1 MKSKI
6 SKKLILYF
14 GSTLLVFTV
23 IIGGIFL
30 LVFRNYVL
38 SDNEE
43 KLKDKAL
50 TIATTISE
58 SSDQLRPTGGMG
70 MLLRTLY
77 GSGNEDVWVINSD
90 YSIVTR
96 GMGQQNSIKFNQLPE
111 SAQQVIENVLSG
123 QTQLSE
129 DFSSFLDG
137 SSMTVATPLF
147 DTSGKITGAVLVH
160 TQITGLNAGY
170 QAAVWIMGVSLL
182 FALAIAVVMG
192 TFLSLSFSRPLNQ
205 MASMATELSEGNLT
219 VRNQIEQEDEVG
231 QLANNLNSLAIKL
244 QQSDLQREQLNQVR
258 KDFMAT
264 VSHELKTPLTVLQGS
279 LEALMEKV
287 AHRPDQIER
296 YYQQMHDETMAL
308 SRLTDDLLELTRLSS
323 SDFSIDK
330 MAIALADPLNSALE
344 AAKIKGKSKNITW
357 NVSLSDLSQIDA
369 DEGRIRQML
378 LILLDN
384 AIKFSKPE
392 STIDIIA
399 KQNVVRICDHGQ
411 GILPSDLPYIF
422 DRFYRNKDAGFTGT
436 GLGLAIAEQIA
447 KRHDVTIE
455 VTSQPHVQTCFTL
468 TFARNKKPVS

>member
-30 LVFRNYVL
+30 LVFRNYVI

-43 KLKDKAL
+43 KLKEKAL
-50 TIATTISE
+50 AIATTISE
-58 SSDQLRPTGGMG
+58 SSYQLRPTGGMG

-96 GMGQQNSIKFNQLPE
+96 RMGQQNSITFNQLPT
-111 SAQQVIENVLSG
+111 SAQQVIESVLG
-123 QTQLSE
+123 GETKLSE
-129 DFSSFLDG
+129 DFSSLLDG
-137 SSMTVATPLF
+137 TSMTVATPLF
-147 DTSGKITGAVLVH
+147 DKSDNIIGAVLVH

-170 QAAVWIMGVSLL
+170 QAATWIMGLSLL
-182 FALAIAVVMG
+182 FALFIAVGMG
-192 TFLSLSFSRPLNQ
+192 TLLSLSFSRPLNQ
-205 MASMATELSEGNLT
+205 MASMTTELSEGNLT
-219 VRNQIEQEDEVG
+219 VRNDILQNDEVG
-231 QLANNLNSLAIKL
+231 QLASNLNSLAIRL
-244 QQSDLQREQLNQVR
+244 QQSDLQREQLNQIR

-287 AHRPDQIER
+287 AHRPEQIEL
-296 YYQQMHDETMAL
+296 YYQQMHDETLAL

-323 SDFSIDK
+323 SDFSIEK
-330 MAIALADPLNSALE
+330 MPIALTDPLHSALE
-344 AAKIKGKSKNITW
+344 AAKIKGKSKGITW
-357 NVSLSDLSQIDA
+357 NVSVSDLGQIYA
-369 DEGRIRQML
+369 DEGRIRQLL

-384 AIKFSKPE
+384 AIKFSD
-392 STIDIIA
+392 TGNVIDVKA
-399 KQNVVRICDHGQ
+399 KQNVIQICDHGP
-411 GILPSDLPYIF
+411 GIMPKDLPYIF
-422 DRFYRNKDAGFTGT
+422 DRFYRNKDAGFAGT

-447 KRHDVTIE
+447 KRHNINIE
-455 VTSQPHVQTCFTL
+455 VTSQPKVQTCFTL
-468 TFARNKKPVS
+468 KFTDN

>member
-77 GSGNEDVWVINSD
+77 GNGNEDVWVINSD

-96 GMGQQNSIKFNQLPE
+96 RMGQQNSITFNQLPE
-111 SAQQVIENVLSG
+111 SAQQVVENVLG
-123 QTQLSE
+123 GETQLSE

-147 DTSGKITGAVLVH
+147 DTSGKIAGAVLVH

-170 QAAVWIMGVSLL
+170 QAAVWIMGLSLL

-219 VRNQIEQEDEVG
+219 VRNRIEQEDEVG

-244 QQSDLQREQLNQVR
+244 QQSDLQREQLNQIR

-296 YYQQMHDETMAL
+296 YYQQMHDETLAL

-323 SDFSIDK
+323 SDFSIEK
-330 MAIALADPLNSALE
+330 TAIALAGPLHSALE

-369 DEGRIRQML
+369 DEGRIRQLL

-384 AIKFSKPE
+384 AIKFSNPE
-392 STIDIIA
+392 SAIDVSA
-399 KQNVVRICDHGQ
+399 KGNVVCICDHGH
-411 GILPSDLPYIF
+411 GIHPDDLPYIF
-422 DRFYRNKDAGFTGT
+422 DRFYRNKDAGFAGT

-447 KRHDVTIE
+447 KRHDVNIE

-468 TFARNKKPVS
+468 TFTSN

>member
-1 MKSKI
+1 MKSRI

-30 LVFRNYVL
+30 LVFRNYVIA
-38 SDNEE
+38 DNEE
-43 KLKDKAL
+43 KLEEKAL
-50 TIATTISE
+50 TIAETISE

-96 GMGQQNSIKFNQLPE
+96 RMGQQNPITFNQLPT
-111 SAQQVIENVLSG
+111 SAQQIIESVLG
-123 QTQLSE
+123 GETKLSE
-129 DFSSFLDG
+129 DFSSLLEG
-137 SSMTVATPLF
+137 NSMTMATPLF
-147 DTSGKITGAVLVH
+147 DKSGNITGAVLVH

-170 QAAVWIMGVSLL
+170 QAAAWIMGLSLL
-182 FALAIAVVMG
+182 FALFIAVGMG

-205 MASMATELSEGNLT
+205 MASMTTELSEGNLT
-219 VRNQIEQEDEVG
+219 VRNVIHQNDEVG
-231 QLANNLNSLAIKL
+231 QLAENLNSLALRL
-244 QQSDLQREQLNQVR
+244 QQSELQREQLDQIR

-287 AHRPDQIER
+287 ADRPEQIEL
-296 YYQQMHDETMAL
+296 YYQQMHDETLAL

-323 SDFSIDK
+323 PDFSIEK
-330 MAIALADPLNSALE
+330 MPIALADPLHSAIE
-344 AAKIKGKSKNITW
+344 AARIKGKSKNIRW
-357 NVSLSDLSQIDA
+357 NVSVSDLKQVYA
-369 DEGRIRQML
+369 DEGRIRQLL

-384 AIKFSKPE
+384 AIKFSNVE
-392 STIDIIA
+392 SVIDVRGEGNTI
-399 KQNVVRICDHGQ
+399 QICDHGP
-411 GILPSDLPYIF
+411 GIQPKDLPYIF
-422 DRFYRNKDAGFTGT
+422 DRFYRNKDAGFAGT

-447 KRHDVTIE
+447 KRHDITIE
-455 VTSQPHVQTCFTL
+455 VISEPNVQTCFTL
-468 TFARNKKPVS
+468 TFSDK